1 MRRANPAEPVR
12 HTRSSDHYGEPSAGE
27 AAVPATGDSEEACV
41 HLRLVSDSLTTGM
54 LRTADISLVKLVQ
67 IRVPDVDNART
78 YLALAAPITDT
89 HIASGPISQ
98 APS

>member
-1 MRRANPAEPVR
+1 MQ
-12 HTRSSDHYGEPSAGE
+12 DMQGG

-41 HLRLVSDSLTTGM
+41 HLRLVSDSPTGGV
-54 LRTADISLVKLVQ
+54 LRTADISFVKLVQ
-67 IRVPDVDNART
+67 IRIPDVDDARAAD
-78 YLALAAPITDT
+78 LALAASITDT